1 MGWSW
6 VYSACVA
13 RQKFSMLGDGQ
24 VRAYPGI
31 IWDLLPGCLSSCPFP
46 PSSYIRSFSDW
57 FKVFTIIVTEEEAV
71 SSVFTA
77 CEIHESGPTKRPRIR
92 DNSKHLKTGVCDGL
106 ATIQK
111 TKNPRFVQNVSKN
124 VVFVGPESS
133 WRLEGMVKPQP
144 EMQRIW
150 AIWQRILLV
159 KKGYDLG
166 FTSSNRHHHS
176 VTVVEM
182 KPDKSSLPTCLRL
195 NGNFSMQGRLNST
208 SLSSPQFWQVLIFL
222 LHMVERCHKL
232 DPKVRSQYESELL
245 WHRIWGPCLLQFP
258 ASSSASFAS
267 SRALPACT
275 CLMRWHPNSCHHETK
290 EEIIS
295 DCCTSHER
303 FLRKIGAK
311 IDDGIS
317 WEASEVGLRVLKI
330 RRKFQRRE
338 SSFCF

>member
-1 MGWSW
+1 MVW
-6 VYSACVA
+6 
-13 RQKFSMLGDGQ
+13 RQ
-24 VRAYPGI
+24 
-31 IWDLLPGCLSSCPFP
+31 
-46 PSSYIRSFSDW
+46 
-57 FKVFTIIVTEEEAV
+57 FK
-71 SSVFTA
+71 
-77 CEIHESGPTKRPRIR
+77 K
-92 DNSKHLKTGVCDGL
+92 
-106 ATIQK
+106 QK
-111 TKNPRFVQNVSKN
+111 TLDLCRMFQRTWFLLDQNPHEDWKEWWSPNQKCKEYEQYGSEFYLS
-124 VVFVGPESS
+124 
-133 WRLEGMVKPQP
+133 
-144 EMQRIW
+144 
-150 AIWQRILLV
+150 

-208 SLSSPQFWQVLIFL
+208 SLSSPQFWQVWIFL